1 MKLSRDELK
10 AKMMAEFELAVDRL
24 LDWNDQTRA
33 PTLTEIED
41 AVLKMRKQ
49 MGEQAANAIIA
60 NQDAALAGQTPACST
75 CGRAMRHKGYRQNDV
90 ESQAGRLK
98 TRRAYFYCPHC
109 QTGSFPPR

>member
-10 AKMMAEFELAVDRL
+10 AKMLAEFEWAVDRL
-24 LDWNDQTRA
+24 LDWNDQAPA
-33 PTLTEIED
+33 PTLTEIEE

-75 CGRAMRHKGYRQNDV
+75 CGRATV
-90 ESQAGRLK
+90 SL
-98 TRRAYFYCPHC
+98 
-109 QTGSFPPR
+109 